1 MKRLIILLL
10 ALGFVLGCGKKKEEV
25 TVTKTNAPVSQ
36 NKGKTTD
43 SIGVKTETTA
53 EEEEGKSPPD
63 ENRGSGNRNSQEYV
77 SLKTSETSSKIGSNA
92 LVTGYVADVV
102 IREKVAY
109 LNFDGKYPKN
119 TFTAVIFPDKF
130 ELFGDLTSYKN
141 KTVEVKGKIGQ
152 YSGKPQIILNNKNQ
166 IKVLK

>member
-10 ALGFVLGCGKKKEEV
+10 ALGFVMGCGKKKEEV
-25 TVTKTNAPVSQ
+25 TVTKTDAPVNQ

-43 SIGVKTETTA
+43 STGVKTETTS
-53 EEEEGKSPPD
+53 EEEEGKSPQD
-63 ENRGSGNRNSQEYV
+63 ENRGSGNRNTQDYV
-77 SLKTSETSSKIGSNA
+77 SLKASETSSKIGSNA

-130 ELFGDLTSYKN
+130 ELFGDLMSYKN